1 MTRVRLIRES
11 LLVSAIAFLGVGTA
25 LLATALASFGIGAAL
40 LAGRRRARVSPV
52 TLQPIEAFEP
62 APSRAA

>member
-11 LLVSAIAFLGVGTA
+11 LLVSAIAFLGAGSA
-25 LLATALASFGIGAAL
+25 LMATALAFFGIGAAL
-40 LAGRRRARVSPV
+40 LAGRRKARVTPV
-52 TLQPIEAFEP
+52 ALQPAEALEP